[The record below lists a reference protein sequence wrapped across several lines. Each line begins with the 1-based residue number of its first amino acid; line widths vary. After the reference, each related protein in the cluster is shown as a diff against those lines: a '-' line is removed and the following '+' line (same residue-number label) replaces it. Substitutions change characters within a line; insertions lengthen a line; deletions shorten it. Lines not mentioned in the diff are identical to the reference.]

1 MIHTSRQLKALVRN
15 RSGGDSTKAQIII
28 RNYIMER
35 FLERLS
41 LSRYRENL
49 ILKGGVLISSMVG
62 LESRSTLDVDATIK
76 NYPLTAESALRI
88 VTEIAAVPLED
99 GITFQVKNASNIM
112 DEADYSG
119 IRVTLNAFLETMRTP
134 LKLDLS
140 TGDVITPHEVNYPLK
155 LMFEERTISLL
166 AYTLETV
173 LAEKLECI
181 LSRGVTNTRMRDFY
195 DLVILQ
201 TADIDKQIFA
211 RAFWNTCQKRASG
224 DVVKEGFQTLAEVEH
239 SAYMQ
244 NLWRDYQQKFSYAK
258 AIEWSHAVES
268 ARSLFTQV

>member
-1 MIHTSRQLKALVRN
+1 VRN

-41 LSRYRENL
+41 LSRYREHL

-76 NYPLTAESALRI
+76 NYPLTVESALQI
-88 VTEIAAVPLED
+88 VTEIAAIPLED

-119 IRVTLNAFLETMRTP
+119 VRVTLNAFLETMRTP

-140 TGDVITPHEVNYPLK
+140 TGDVITPHEVNYPL
-155 LMFEERTISLL
+155 
-166 AYTLETV
+166 
-173 LAEKLECI
+173 I
-181 LSRGVTNTRMRDFY
+181 LFP
-195 DLVILQ
+195 
-201 TADIDKQIFA
+201 
-211 RAFWNTCQKRASG
+211 
-224 DVVKEGFQTLAEVEH
+224 H
-239 SAYMQ
+239 
-244 NLWRDYQQKFSYAK
+244 
-258 AIEWSHAVES
+258 
-268 ARSLFTQV
+268 